1 MNDRLCRNRVNAATP
16 APLSVGK
23 VVMGAFL
30 VPWWNRRAF
39 ARALAVPLVSLAVL
53 TLSWY
58 YANEFLPNF
67 VKWLL
72 YVLYGLLFT
81 LFAVTCHR
89 LVLLGPESVATR
101 LAPRWS
107 WRESK
112 FLAWMVVAWVFSMA
126 VWFLLLNAISIP
138 LFNAF
143 KPASD
148 ESQPWFEWL
157 VHASKIPA
165 FYVFARLCLVF
176 PATAIDNKPG
186 LKWTW
191 NLTRGNGWRLVVVV
205 GVLPWMISH
214 LAGLLYRENATVF
227 ETIILSVLGIAL
239 FAVEIAALSLSY
251 RELTKEVDA

>member
-1 MNDRLCRNRVNAATP
+1 MSDRPYRNRVNGAVP
-16 APLSVGK
+16 PPLSVGK

-39 ARALAVPLVSLAVL
+39 ARTLAVALASLAVL
-53 TLSWY
+53 ALSWY

-72 YVLYGLLFT
+72 YVLYGFLFT

-89 LVLLGPESVATR
+89 LVLLGSESVTTR

-107 WRESK
+107 WRESR
-112 FLAWMVVAWVFSMA
+112 FFAWLVAVSLIHVLAWYVLLFPIPTVVVNVSAAARASSSWTEWMS
-126 VWFLLLNAISIP
+126 SI
-138 LFNAF
+138 AR
-143 KPASD
+143 
-148 ESQPWFEWL
+148 
-157 VHASKIPA
+157 IPA
-165 FYVFARLCLVF
+165 LYVFARLSLVF
-176 PATAIDNKPG
+176 PATAIDKRPD

-191 NLTRGNGWRLVVVV
+191 DLTRNNGWRLVVVV
-205 GVLPWMISH
+205 GVLPWVISG
-214 LAGLLYRENATVF
+214 LVSLLYRENATVF